1 MSSKKLPSNQERVIQ
16 NKDVQHLNK
25 TGCDY
30 IFLVT
35 VKDTF
40 YPMDHCVS
48 VCMSVCF
55 GREVWGRKRRKR
67 RPDPFLQGSNQVG
80 NGLREA
86 RWGVL
91 VLAPVQ
97 RQLLSQR
104 HFYLF
109 FIERDIDTFKQVIV
123 QNNKLQKCSC

>member
-48 VCMSVCF
+48 VCMSVRVSEERC
-55 GREVWGRKRRKR
+55 GGGKGEGE
-67 RPDPFLQGSNQVG
+67 
-80 NGLREA
+80 GLTRSCRGLIKSATALE
-86 RWGVL
+86 RHGGVSWCW
-91 VLAPVQ
+91 PQ
-97 RQLLSQR
+97 SKDSY
-104 HFYLF
+104 YL
-109 FIERDIDTFKQVIV
+109 RDTFICF
-123 QNNKLQKCSC
+123 L